1 MVASHIYL
9 ALKNQGH
16 KISLC
21 NTYMSNNTLC
31 FQGTSAVDCVVKD
44 MFKRVVIASGPE
56 YLASDS
62 KQSYTSSSL
71 VDNVT

>member
-1 MVASHIYL
+1 
-9 ALKNQGH
+9 
-16 KISLC
+16 
-21 NTYMSNNTLC
+21 MSNNTLC